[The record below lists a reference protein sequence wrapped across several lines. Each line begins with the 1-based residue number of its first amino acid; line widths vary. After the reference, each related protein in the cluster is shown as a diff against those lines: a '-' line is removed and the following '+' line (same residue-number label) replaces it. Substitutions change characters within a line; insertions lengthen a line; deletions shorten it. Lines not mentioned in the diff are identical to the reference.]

1 MAFEN
6 EASTLR
12 RLAKK
17 SDVIFVYRPH
27 AEKAM
32 KDDGLY
38 KIDVEN
44 MLRRCS
50 VVNVEDSEGE
60 EAWRAYGSDGDGRKF
75 FVIVV
80 PYEEYPSIKVIT
92 VFIEKAKK

>member
-1 MAFEN
+1 MPFEN

-12 RLAKK
+12 RLAQN
-17 SDVIFVYRPH
+17 SDVVFVYRPH

-50 VVNVEDSEGE
+50 VVNAEDSEGE
-60 EAWRAYGSDGDGRKF
+60 EAWRAYGSDGDGRIF

-80 PYEEYPSIKVIT
+80 PYEEDPSIKVIT

>member
-1 MAFEN
+1 MPFES
-6 EASTLR
+6 EAGRLR
-12 RLAKK
+12 RLAQ
-17 SDVIFVYRPH
+17 SSEVVFVYRPH
-27 AEKAM
+27 AEKEMAN
-32 KDDGLY
+32 DNLF

-75 FVIVV
+75 FAIVV
-80 PYEEYPSIKVIT
+80 PYEDDPSVKVIT
-92 VFIEKAKK
+92 VFVEKAKK

>member
-1 MAFEN
+1 MPFEH
-6 EASTLR
+6 EASALR
-12 RLAKK
+12 RLAQD
-17 SDVIFVYRPH
+17 SEVVFVYRPH
-27 AEKAM
+27 AQKAM
-32 KDDGLY
+32 KDDDLY

-60 EAWRAYGSDGDGRKF
+60 VAWRAYGSDGDGRKF

-80 PYEEYPSIKVIT
+80 PYADDPSIKVIT
-92 VFIEKAKK
+92 VFIEKKK

>member
-1 MAFEN
+1 MPFEN

-12 RLAKK
+12 RLAKNN
-17 SDVIFVYRPH
+17 DVIFVYRPH
-27 AEKAM
+27 AERAM
-32 KDDGLY
+32 KDDDLY
-38 KIDVEN
+38 KIDIEN

-75 FVIVV
+75 FAIVV
-80 PYEEYPSIKVIT
+80 PYEEDPSIKVIT
-92 VFIEKAKK
+92 VFVEKMKK

>member
-1 MAFEN
+1 MPFEH
-6 EASTLR
+6 EAGALR
-12 RLAKK
+12 RLAQHD
-17 SDVIFVYRPH
+17 DVLFIYRPH
-27 AEKAM
+27 ALRAM

-50 VVNVEDSEGE
+50 VANVEDSDGE

-75 FVIVV
+75 FAIVV
-80 PYEEYPSIKVIT
+80 PYEVDCEIKLIT
-92 VFIEKAKK
+92 VFVEKTKK

>member
-1 MAFEN
+1 MPFVN

-12 RLAKK
+12 RLAQNGEI
-17 SDVIFVYRPH
+17 VFVYRPH
-27 AEKAM
+27 ALSAM
-32 KDDGLY
+32 KDDDLF

-60 EAWRAYGSDGDGRKF
+60 VAWRAYGSDGDGRKF
-75 FVIVV
+75 FAIVV
-80 PYEEYPSIKVIT
+80 PYEEDPSIKVIT
-92 VFIEKAKK
+92 VFVEKKK

>member
-1 MAFEN
+1 
-6 EASTLR
+6 
-12 RLAKK
+12 
-17 SDVIFVYRPH
+17 
-27 AEKAM
+27 
-32 KDDGLY
+32 
-38 KIDVEN
+38 

-80 PYEEYPSIKVIT
+80 PYEEDPSIKVIT
-92 VFIEKAKK
+92 VFIEKTKK